1 MVSFA
6 TQVKR
11 RRGTEAQND
20 EFTGAIGEIV
30 VDLTNMQLRV
40 HDGSTR
46 GGFPQATQA
55 GLDDLKNLV
64 LSSLMPTGAIM
75 AFAGATAP
83 AGWLVCDGGLAR
95 RETYAALFDYISI
108 LHGDGSNG
116 IDLYYGYS
124 GSDGYIYYTT
134 TSTISTDSANPT
146 AVYNAPNLL
155 ASVGTVYASGGVNT
169 ATIDGATITLTADST
184 LNSDYDNSLFNL
196 PDAVERVLW
205 GGTNSPAYLDE
216 SLPNI
221 TGRFGFSG
229 AASARVYES
238 SIGGAFK
245 TITTQGGNQ
254 VASISGASTVVNRF
268 EFDASRGS
276 SSYQTGGVVR
286 PRALQS
292 LLCIKY

>member
-221 TGRFGFSG
+221 TGNG
-229 AASARVYES
+229 SAWNAGDPYWW
-238 SIGGAFK
+238 GAFYSLGSSLGGRAV
-245 TITTQGGNQ
+245 TTGW
-254 VASISGASTVVNRF
+254 SGVYPAFAFS
-268 EFDASRGS
+268 ASRS
-276 SSYQTGGVVR
+276 SSVYKNGAKVR
-286 PRALQS
+286 PDALQT
-292 LLCIKY
+292 LICIKY

>member
-55 GLDDLKNLV
+55 GLNDLKNLV

-95 RETYAALFDYISI
+95 RETYAALFDYIST

-134 TSTISTDSANPT
+134 TDTISTDSANPT

-221 TGRFGFSG
+221 TGTLGWRTGKVEHNVATGAFVGSG
-229 AASARVYES
+229 SNGGNNSTATNHGCFTSVSFNASRSASA
-238 SIGGAFK
+238 
-245 TITTQGGNQ
+245 
-254 VASISGASTVVNRF
+254 
-268 EFDASRGS
+268 
-276 SSYQTGGVVR
+276 YQNNAVVR